1 MDVLI
6 TVVLSSSILV
16 ALTGLR
22 KMRGHRETAAVM
34 ERLGAAVDASH
45 RPAPRRRALLEGF
58 AKRFS
63 RTSLGGR
70 VSAYA
75 AANHAHTS
83 FSDFLAIMTSSLIA
97 GFMLGNLLFGRSPL
111 VLVASIAGPLVA
123 DRVMIRRHGRRTA
136 RIEQQLPQALHLQAS
151 ALRAGHS
158 LVRSLRVM
166 ASEIKP
172 PLADEVDEALREI
185 DMGGRIETALKN
197 FGDRNPSR
205 DIDLWLTA
213 LQVHR
218 TTGGN
223 LATTIDSLASRL
235 RERSHLRGELR
246 SLTAQ
251 GRLSGIVV
259 AFAPLVFFIFLSA
272 TSREEMQILYS
283 TPLGLTL
290 LAGGMTMEAAGFV
303 WIRRILRVRP

>member
-1 MDVLI
+1 MDLLIAFVL
-6 TVVLSSSILV
+6 VGSVLVSI
-16 ALTGLR
+16 AGLR
-22 KMRGHRETAAVM
+22 NMRGRRETAAVM
-34 ERLGAAVDASH
+34 ERLGAAPDVLPQ
-45 RPAPRRRALLEGF
+45 PARERRALFEGV
-58 AKRFS
+58 AKRFA

-70 VSAYA
+70 VNAYA

-83 FSDFLAIMTSSLIA
+83 FSDFIVIMTSSLIA
-97 GFMLGNLLFGRSPL
+97 GFMLGSLVFGRGPL
-111 VLVASIAGPLVA
+111 VLLAAVAGPVA
-123 DRVMIRRHGRRTA
+123 VDRVMIRRHGRRTA

-158 LVRSLRVM
+158 LVRSLRVV
-166 ASEIKP
+166 ATEVKL
-172 PLADEVDEALREI
+172 PLADEVAALVREI
-185 DMGGRIETALKN
+185 DLGEQLETALRN
-197 FGDRNPSR
+197 FGDRNSSR

-218 TTGGN
+218 MTGGN

-235 RERSHLRGELR
+235 RERSNLRGELR

-259 AFAPLVFFIFLSA
+259 AFAPLVFFVFLSA
-272 TSREEMQILYS
+272 TSREQMQILYT

-290 LAGGMTMEAAGFV
+290 LFAGMTMEAVGFV
-303 WIRRILRVRP
+303 WIRTILRTRP

>member
-1 MDVLI
+1 MI
-6 TVVLSSSILV
+6 TFGLVSSILI
-16 ALTGLR
+16 AFSRLR
-22 KMRGHRETAAVM
+22 KMRGRRETFVVM
-34 ERLGAAVDASH
+34 ERLGGPLDVSD
-45 RPAPRRRALLEGF
+45 RPAPERRALLEGF

-63 RTSLGGR
+63 RTSLGRR

-75 AANHAHTS
+75 GANHAHTS
-83 FSDFLAIMTSSLIA
+83 FSDFLAIMMSSLIA
-97 GFMLGNLLFGRSPL
+97 GFMLGNLVFGRSPL
-111 VLVASIAGPLVA
+111 VLVAAVAGPLTA
-123 DRVMIRRHGRRTA
+123 DRIMIRRHGRRTA

-166 ASEIKP
+166 ASEVKP
-172 PLADEVDEALREI
+172 PLADEVGEAVREI
-185 DMGGRIETALKN
+185 DLGEQIEVALNN

-290 LAGGMTMEAAGFV
+290 LAAGMTMEAAGFV